1 MHRVLVEQQ
10 QLVVLERKRR
20 EDAEFRL
27 SKVESSQQ
35 QEPLRHSISPSK
47 SPVGLRNNKQVHT
60 VEQLLSAPGAAL
72 PSLSSL
78 SRSEPYIYS
87 STYI

>member
-1 MHRVLVEQQ
+1 MVAEAIHRVLAEQQ
-10 QLVVLERKRR
+10 QLVELERKRR

-35 QEPLRHSISPSK
+35 REPQRHSISPSK
-47 SPVGLRNNKQVHT
+47 SPLGQRNNKQVHI

-72 PSLSSL
+72 RSPCLDLS
-78 SRSEPYIYS
+78 
-87 STYI
+87 